1 MNFSQQM
8 EQSDIL
14 VGGPRVEAAD
24 RFNFT
29 GKRSS
34 AGAGAD
40 ASASAS
46 ASLYA
51 KNVSGFGIVHN
62 DAV

>member
-14 VGGPRVEAAD
+14 VGGPSVEAAD

-29 GKRSS
+29 GSG

-40 ASASAS
+40 

-62 DAV
+62 DAM